1 MFKCSSSRSPKV
13 WAKERLKPSHLL
25 TLYKLAEMG
34 ANEKEILCST
44 EDVAKGIGTSQ
55 QTASRR
61 LIEMEQRGLVQR
73 TREGRNQRILISKD
87 GLQHLVGMHNVLKRV
102 FETTKEE
109 LVMKGVVFSG
119 LSEGSY
125 YMSLEGY
132 RKQFRSKLGFDPYPG
147 TLNLRIGKEDLGERK
162 LLESFPHIYIE
173 GFANAQ
179 RSYGPAKCFKSIV
192 NDRISSAIVLPI
204 RAHYGE
210 DVVEIIA
217 PQRLRKR
224 LRLRDGDTVKVRV
237 LSKP

>member
-1 MFKCSSSRSPKV
+1 MV

-217 PQRLRKR
+217 PQRLRQR